1 MTAARIRTA
10 GAALGAALVL
20 ASAAPAHADS
30 YRYWSFWQQEKGS
43 WAYATE
49 GPASLR
55 PEDGDV
61 QGFRFAVSENSAEA
75 ARPRDDRAFEA
86 VCSGTP
92 AEKGAKRVAFVL
104 DFGTRHDAPQGE
116 TPPESRTACARV
128 PVDATSAEALAAVAK
143 PLRYDSSAM
152 LCAIG
157 GYPRRGCGEQVVDGG
172 SDSGSGTG
180 RSADSDAPSD
190 AAGDSASG
198 PSGGVLAGIAAVL
211 ALGGAAVWQAR
222 RNRA

>member
-1 MTAARIRTA
+1 MTAAYIRRA

-20 ASAAPAHADS
+20 ASAAPAHAGT

-43 WAYATE
+43 WTYATQ

-75 ARPRDDRAFEA
+75 ARPRGDHDFGG
-86 VCSGTP
+86 VCAGTP

-104 DFGTRHDAPQGE
+104 DFGTGHDAPQGE
-116 TPPESRTACARV
+116 TPPEPRTACARV
-128 PVDATSAEALAAVAK
+128 PDDATSAEALAAVAK

-157 GYPRRGCGEQVVDGG
+157 GYPRRGCGEQVAEDG
-172 SDSGSGTG
+172 SDGSGAGRSGESGST
-180 RSADSDAPSD
+180 
-190 AAGDSASG
+190 AAESGDGVTG

-222 RNRA
+222 RNRG